1 VLYDRV
7 TGNCGEG
14 IESKNERKSIGISRT
29 FDAIYDSVEIKRR
42 VMILARHI
50 AYIVSTL
57 SVHPSS
63 IYLKIKYEH
72 KQRAK
77 ATRTINRIFSES
89 VLKEELGLMY
99 DEIALANTGAIKLS
113 VSVSNFIE
121 YQHKTLS
128 LLDIHNDKTN
138 QKIDKSLCELRKK
151 FGLDIIKTANEL

>member
-1 VLYDRV
+1 
-7 TGNCGEG
+7 
-14 IESKNERKSIGISRT
+14 
-29 FDAIYDSVEIKRR
+29 
-42 VMILARHI
+42 
-50 AYIVSTL
+50 
-57 SVHPSS
+57 
-63 IYLKIKYEH
+63 
-72 KQRAK
+72 
-77 ATRTINRIFSES
+77 
-89 VLKEELGLMY
+89 MY